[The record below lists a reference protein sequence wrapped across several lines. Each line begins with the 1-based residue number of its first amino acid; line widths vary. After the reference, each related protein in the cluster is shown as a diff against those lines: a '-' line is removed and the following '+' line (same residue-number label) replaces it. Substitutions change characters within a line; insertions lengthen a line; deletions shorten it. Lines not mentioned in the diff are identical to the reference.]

1 MNHRLRLLKRAGV
14 ASLGFAA
21 TFATAQTTPA
31 PTAPKEKEK
40 EEAVLTLEKF
50 SVQDRITDP
59 AIAIGTDTTR
69 NTVSITREALL
80 SAPAGYS
87 GLKMLE
93 SLPGFNVQTADALG
107 LYEFGNSVSVRA
119 FNYNQIAFV
128 LDGVPMGRSAQ
139 SGGSRIYR

>member
-1 MNHRLRLLKRAGV
+1 MHHCLRFIKRVGG
-14 ASLGFAA
+14 ASLGFATTLA
-21 TFATAQTTPA
+21 FAQTTAPA
-31 PTAPKEKEK
+31 PKKD
-40 EEAVLTLEKF
+40 EAVITLEKF

-80 SAPAGYS
+80 TAPAGYS

-119 FNYNQIAFV
+119 FSYTQISFI
-128 LDGVPMGRSAQ
+128 LDGVPMGRSRAVRRQ
-139 SGGSRIYR
+139 PDLPLR